1 MKLSDTQ
8 ARFQALVTARDSVEA
23 IVARDAQAR
32 ASVEEMVV
40 GDARLSAV
48 DRLDVYAGMY
58 FVRIHDVLAQEL
70 ARTAAV
76 LGAEAFHGLVTDYL
90 AACPPSH
97 PSLREAGARLPDF
110 LAGHPLAAERP
121 WLAELARLERARLEV
136 FDGPDAAPVT
146 MAALREVPPE
156 RFGLIR
162 FRLIPAHRLLTN
174 RFAVSEIWRSDGPGD
189 APPRAE
195 PETLIVWRRDVTVF
209 HRPADADEARWL
221 PALAGADGLVFTELG
236 ASLAGRH
243 GLVGAARRAF
253 ELSALWTA
261 EELLLVSD

>member
-1 MKLSDTQ
+1 VKLGDTQ
-8 ARFQALVTARDSVEA
+8 ARFHALVTARDSVAA
-23 IVARDAQAR
+23 IAARDAAAS
-32 ASVEEMVV
+32 ASVDEMVV
-40 GDARLSAV
+40 GDTRLSAI

-58 FVRIHDVLAQEL
+58 FVRIHDVLAEEL
-70 ARTAAV
+70 ARTAAAV
-76 LGAEAFHGLVTDYL
+76 GAEAFHGLVTDYL

-110 LAGHPLAAERP
+110 LAGHPLAAARP
-121 WLAELARLERARLEV
+121 WLAELARLERARFEV
-136 FDGPDAAPVT
+136 FDGPDATPAT
-146 MAALREVPPE
+146 IAALREVSPE

-162 FRLIPAHRLLTN
+162 FRLIPSHRLLTN
-174 RFAVSEIWRSDGPGD
+174 RFAVSEIWRSDDPGG

-221 PALAGADGLVFTELG
+221 PALAGDGGLVFTELC